1 MAKETSASSQHKPVF
16 KIGEK
21 VRVKPASFF
30 LNHPKYNETHKEIYE
45 GQCFV
50 SDMFDYCGMEF
61 VIREIRE
68 NSKGI
73 VIIIDNSWS
82 WNDWM
87 FEKINKQLEL
97 F

>member
-1 MAKETSASSQHKPVF
+1 MKIPFVKDRYFNKRYLGSKLYLRNLEGYVYFAAIELGDDPYNFLAVFDSSTCSKTNGH
-16 KIGEK
+16 
-21 VRVKPASFF
+21 
-30 LNHPKYNETHKEIYE
+30 E
-45 GQCFV
+45 G
-50 SDMFDYCGMEF
+50 
-61 VIREIRE
+61 IRE

-73 VIIIDNSWS
+73 VITIDNSWS